1 MLEPL
6 KRLPFLRD
14 PLIRTI
20 ELDPDPISQARFIMI
35 VYSMLFSITLTLILI
50 PIYIINGPLLQLIRT
65 VIVFTGLLFMLR
77 LLTVKPVWRKA
88 AHGLQ
93 VILAL
98 LVWSNVFVFIQG
110 INIVTL
116 QYVFLSIILGFYL
129 LGTIWGVIY
138 SIINILPVIY
148 SVVSNGQGNIHLL
161 VNPQQVSNPVFYI
174 ILCHNFAL
182 IVYAHF
188 HFFRSFQRVISEL
201 NTAGTTQRLLNERLQ
216 EAMEEAKMSSQAK
229 LDFLST
235 MSHELR
241 TPLNGVIGMTN
252 ILLLENPRKE
262 QEENLNILKFS
273 AESLLA
279 LVNDVLD
286 FNKIG
291 SDKVALEYIDFNLA
305 KLMQNCCADLSLKAK
320 EKGLIFDL
328 SLDPVL
334 SENMVKG
341 DPTRLSQIVFNLLSN
356 AVKFTSEGSITVK
369 VSVLNISDGTIKT
382 HFSIKDTGIG
392 ISDDKKAVIF
402 EPFMQASKNTTRKYG
417 GTGLGLSI
425 VKLLLELKKSNID
438 FKSTPGE
445 GTEFFFDLT
454 LGYQNED
461 KTSILD
467 KKQKKSHNL
476 GDLQVLIA
484 EDNMI
489 NILFMEK
496 LFSNWN
502 IDPVIAKNGQE
513 AVDRLID
520 QYFDVIL
527 MDIDMPVMDGFEA
540 TAMIRAM
547 DDKKKAGIHIIALTA
562 SVGFQARETVMKAGL
577 DDYLEKP
584 FDLDDLKEKLEKI
597 YLLKIAGTSN

>member
-6 KRLPFLRD
+6 SRLPFLRN
-14 PLIRTI
+14 PLVKTI
-20 ELDPDPISQARFIMI
+20 EQDSDPINQARFIMMI
-35 VYSMLFSITLTLILI
+35 YSVLFSLTLTAILI
-50 PIYIINGPLLQLIRT
+50 PIYIINGPQLQLIRSI
-65 VIVFTGLLFMLR
+65 IVFAGLIGILK
-77 LLTVKPVWRKA
+77 LLTVRPVWRKA
-88 AHGLQ
+88 AHGLE
-93 VILAL
+93 IIITL
-98 LVWSNVFVFIQG
+98 LVWSNVFIFIQG
-110 INIVTL
+110 INIITL
-116 QYVFLSIILGFYL
+116 QYVFLSIILGFYV
-129 LGTIWGVIY
+129 LGTRWGILY
-138 SIINILPVIY
+138 SAINILPVIY
-148 SVVSNGQGNIHLL
+148 SIVSTGQGNIHLL
-161 VNPQQVSNPVFYI
+161 VSPQQISNPIFYI
-174 ILCHNFAL
+174 ILCHNFFL

-188 HFFRSFQRVISEL
+188 HFFRSFQRVIKEL
-201 NTAGTTQRLLNERLQ
+201 NIAGNIQKSLNERLQ
-216 EAMEEAKMSSQAK
+216 EAMEEAKVSSQAK

-273 AESLLA
+273 AESLLS
-279 LVNDVLD
+279 LVNDILD

-291 SDKVALEYIDFNLA
+291 SDKVSLEYIDFNLA
-305 KLMQNCCADLSLKAK
+305 KLMQNCCADLSFKAK
-320 EKGLIFDL
+320 EKGLSFELLMDAQ
-328 SLDPVL
+328 L
-334 SENMVKG
+334 SEKTVKG

-356 AVKFTSEGSITVK
+356 AVKFTAEGSITVK
-369 VSVLNISDGTIKT
+369 VTVVSMAEGIIKT

-425 VKLLLELKKSNID
+425 VKLLLELKKSNIN
-438 FKSTPGE
+438 FTSTPGK

-454 LGYQNED
+454 LGYAIDEQLV
-461 KTSILD
+461 IPD
-467 KKQKKSHNL
+467 KKLKKSHDL
-476 GDLQVLIA
+476 SDLQVLVA

-502 IDPVIAKNGQE
+502 LEPIIAKNGQE
-513 AVDRLID
+513 AVDRLAS
-520 QYFDVIL
+520 QHFDVIL
-527 MDIDMPVMDGFEA
+527 MDIDMPVMDGLEA
-540 TAMIRAM
+540 TALIRAM
-547 DDKKKAGIHIIALTA
+547 EDKQKAGIHIIALTA

-584 FDLDDLKEKLEKI
+584 FDLDDLKEKLERI
-597 YLLKIAGTSN
+597 YFLKVAGKKN